1 MLDKRT
7 LLYRIEEL
15 REELERVTNQ
25 KQTLR
30 DPNVIELSQKLDE
43 LLVAYNRKVEKE
55 RQNGKDLEKDQEV

>member
-1 MLDKRT
+1 MDKRT